1 MSRDNRKSTRKT
13 TRKTTNSRNTGRV
26 KPGPKSK
33 AEAKI
38 ERATAMLLVAVFAV
52 MYITEQQ
59 NIDLPNALVPFA
71 GAVILLGSGLYQY
84 GQRWRV
90 SPWTWISGTVLLML
104 TVYNM
109 QIDPNANFYGIS
121 LFIFAIVLAVGLFTG
136 ET

>member
-1 MSRDNRKSTRKT
+1 MSRDNRKRSNNS
-13 TRKTTNSRNTGRV
+13 NSRKSRV
-26 KPGPKSK
+26 KPGRKSQ

-38 ERATAMLLVAVFAV
+38 ERATAFLLVGVFAV

-59 NIDLPNALVPFA
+59 NIDLPNAAVPFA

-90 SPWTWISGTVLLML
+90 SPWTWMAGTILLML
-104 TVYNM
+104 AVYNI
-109 QIDPNANFYGIS
+109 QIDPNANFFGLS
-121 LFIFAIVLAVGLFTG
+121 LLIFALVLAVGLFTG